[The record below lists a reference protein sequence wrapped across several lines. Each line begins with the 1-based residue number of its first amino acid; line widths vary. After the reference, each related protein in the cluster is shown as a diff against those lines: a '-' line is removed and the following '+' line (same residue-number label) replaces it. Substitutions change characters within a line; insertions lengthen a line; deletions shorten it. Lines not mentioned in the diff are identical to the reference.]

1 MLVVTVRARWTCCG
15 KWGPTRASGTTPLDL
30 VKNEGY
36 CSWTRHL
43 GSLTGT
49 SPAQSFVACD
59 SWAHL
64 EGLLAMTALNTPED
78 VGACGASEQGS
89 ASSGISRHRHRL
101 AHTASSELEDA
112 VGGSSG
118 SGAAEHGAEVV
129 AEGVRSVDG
138 AEAALSTV
146 NGVRRTLV
154 DEMMHARTVAA
165 NQGVSWLGCG
175 E

>member
-1 MLVVTVRARWTCCG
+1 
-15 KWGPTRASGTTPLDL
+15 
-30 VKNEGY
+30 
-36 CSWTRHL
+36 
-43 GSLTGT
+43 
-49 SPAQSFVACD
+49 
-59 SWAHL
+59 
-64 EGLLAMTALNTPED
+64 
-78 VGACGASEQGS
+78 
-89 ASSGISRHRHRL
+89 
-101 AHTASSELEDA
+101 
-112 VGGSSG
+112 
-118 SGAAEHGAEVV
+118 VV